1 MDGGPLR
8 SQRPGERRAP
18 TSRAPEPVYRQPE
31 ELPVEPVAAVREEPA
46 APVSRSRRHRDE
58 PVVKRPKKRLLLIV
72 AAVIVVLLLIG
83 SGMWAWQMFKNTQT
97 GINGSE
103 YQAVFFTNGQVY
115 FGKLQAFNSQ
125 YMELTDIYYLQTS
138 NSTNSTNPQQ
148 AATNENS
155 ASLVKLGSEIHGPE
169 DQMMIARD
177 QILFYEN
184 LKPGGTVS
192 KSIIQYQK
200 QHSGN

>member
-8 SQRPGERRAP
+8 SQRPGER
-18 TSRAPEPVYRQPE
+18 RAPEPVYRQPE

-97 GINGSE
+97 CINGSE

-184 LKPGGTVS
+184 LKSSGTVS